1 MSGNTPSAVFGSSFC
16 KTVSVSFTRYQTA
29 CPRFPAPLRSPCR
42 ASGRTP
48 ASSAAN
54 ASSFAHGLSTGS
66 SFADTAQQSIISIP
80 LSIAAKRRC
89 LTMALLTLPFLL
101 DKIRRCVFIEYLLSI
116 VLPIIK
122 YFIWSYL
129 RAHVLPFFFIF
140 ISVSSKKTTMIL
152 AILFST
158 FSSSA
163 PL

>member
-42 ASGRTP
+42 ASGRIP

-66 SFADTAQQSIISIP
+66 SFADAAQQSIISIP

-140 ISVSSKKTTMIL
+140 SVSSKKTTMIL

-158 FSSSA
+158 FSSGA